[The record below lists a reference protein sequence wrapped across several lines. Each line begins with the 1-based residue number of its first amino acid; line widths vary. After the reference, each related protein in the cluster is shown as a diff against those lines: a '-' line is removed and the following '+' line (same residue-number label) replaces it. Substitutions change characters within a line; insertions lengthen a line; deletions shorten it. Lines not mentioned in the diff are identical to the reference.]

1 MFPSAAAYASSGGPV
16 EARNSVAR
24 IITEYEDGYGIGT
37 GFAVGDSDYIE
48 FIATCYHVVEGDVL
62 GITVSTEGG
71 VETKATVYAGLPAA
85 DLAILQLSQP
95 IPNME
100 PLPIY
105 TGPMDANIGEPAYA
119 LGFPG
124 ASDILF
130 DKPGNFADDVSIT
143 SGIVSSSKTASIF
156 RDTGKEVMVYQI
168 DVPLSAGN
176 SGGPLLNGEGEVIGV
191 NSFGIDPLTKIYM
204 SAENINGAISSQ
216 ELVYLLDSNGIG
228 YKSSQN
234 GASPII
240 PVVIICA
247 CAVVAVSALIYFLKK
262 KGKGQMKNKTNQYV
276 TLDEYLAGSQGAF
289 TLYRAVELLSPVI
302 YSLAGRHAAFL
313 YDGMISPSRIMVDTA
328 AQRAYLDTD
337 IGLCGPPANV
347 ISPGYSPLEKYRRD
361 MPQGGYTDVYGLA
374 AVIYKILF
382 RQDPPDALAR
392 MDNDQAVTNSIG
404 SLGVLQEYKDKLA
417 RAFGISPQERY
428 QNAGEFI
435 AQFAIRPPAPEASAG
450 PSGSPSAA
458 PKNGGKK
465 KLLWLIPVA
474 AVAAVAVIS
483 TVLISGNN
491 KTIEEARSFIGQ
503 GRYTQAVNT
512 FNSALFM
519 PYEANGDYIYAQAG
533 AAKQDESYARAL
545 ELLES
550 IPGYP
555 GADEMREDII
565 LSQADSYLYDEDFD
579 AALDAVE
586 PIKDTEEG
594 HEKWID
600 IVIGKADY
608 LMSDYE
614 YEEAKTVLDELPR
627 DDEYAMSELDSL
639 ICWHAQYDL
648 DEGDYESAID
658 ILMYYPDGKYAHDLL
673 IDAVQWYTADLA
685 MAGEYDKAQE
695 VLSQIEGEGSSAE
708 LSTLIRLLSAGEYA
722 YNGDFEEARQILAQ
736 LLDDGE
742 YGQEAKELLQEINSE
757 SNIDSALLGVW
768 DDGNYSFE
776 WDYDGYSSN
785 LPGIGESSYVSIEK
799 NGDLAFTDENGA
811 VSKTYRLVRA
821 TLYEISLKDMD
832 TGIEYV
838 LEAVF

>member
-130 DKPGNFADDVSIT
+130 DKPDNFADDVSIT

-276 TLDEYLAGSQGAF
+276 TLDDISQAARGHLLIQGGGAF
-289 TLYRAVELLSPVI
+289 VPCDIQSCGQACRFPVRRHDI
-302 YSLAGRHAAFL
+302 SFPYNGGYSGAA
-313 YDGMISPSRIMVDTA
+313 RIP
-328 AQRAYLDTD
+328 DTD

-450 PSGSPSAA
+450 P
-458 PKNGGKK
+458 KNGGKK

-483 TVLISGNN
+483 SVLISGNN
-491 KTIEEARSFIGQ
+491 KTIEEARGFIGQ

-533 AAKQDESYARAL
+533 AAKQDESYGGRW
-545 ELLES
+545 S
-550 IPGYP
+550 CWNRYPDIPGRTKC
-555 GADEMREDII
+555 GRI
-565 LSQADSYLYDEDFD
+565 
-579 AALDAVE
+579 
-586 PIKDTEEG
+586 
-594 HEKWID
+594 
-600 IVIGKADY
+600 
-608 LMSDYE
+608 
-614 YEEAKTVLDELPR
+614 
-627 DDEYAMSELDSL
+627 
-639 ICWHAQYDL
+639 
-648 DEGDYESAID
+648 
-658 ILMYYPDGKYAHDLL
+658 
-673 IDAVQWYTADLA
+673 
-685 MAGEYDKAQE
+685 
-695 VLSQIEGEGSSAE
+695 
-708 LSTLIRLLSAGEYA
+708 
-722 YNGDFEEARQILAQ
+722 
-736 LLDDGE
+736 
-742 YGQEAKELLQEINSE
+742 
-757 SNIDSALLGVW
+757 
-768 DDGNYSFE
+768 
-776 WDYDGYSSN
+776 
-785 LPGIGESSYVSIEK
+785 
-799 NGDLAFTDENGA
+799 
-811 VSKTYRLVRA
+811 
-821 TLYEISLKDMD
+821 
-832 TGIEYV
+832 
-838 LEAVF
+838 